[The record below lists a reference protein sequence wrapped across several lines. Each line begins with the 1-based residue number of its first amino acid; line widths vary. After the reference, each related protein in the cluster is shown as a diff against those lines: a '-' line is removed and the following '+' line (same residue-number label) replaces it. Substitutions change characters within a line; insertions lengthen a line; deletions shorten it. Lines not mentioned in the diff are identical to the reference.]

1 MEVYTLTC
9 VETYN
14 DEFIPVPTQ
23 TTVFRSR
30 EDAVT
35 SLKAYIKTAENSY
48 RAQYEDV
55 EIEFNSGDGWKD
67 NYDEIHNTN
76 LNIISM
82 LICPKDDYCWENIF
96 FLKKHE
102 I

>member
-1 MEVYTLTC
+1 MKVYTLTR

-14 DEFIPVPTQ
+14 DEFIPVPTE

-35 SLKAYIKTAENSY
+35 FLKAHIKTIENSY
-48 RAQYEDV
+48 RAEYEDA

-67 NYDEIHNTN
+67 NYEIHNKN
-76 LNIISM
+76 LTISM
-82 LICPKDDYCWENIF
+82 LIWPKDDYCWEHIF